1 MRWGLVPSS
10 TKQEPD
16 HWRMF
21 NARSE
26 TVDSL
31 AVFSRL
37 LAHKRCAVPLSG
49 WVEWKPDEFKEVKKK
64 QPYYTTSTSDEPV
77 WAAALYD
84 VCGELETFTLITRDA
99 SASLAW
105 LHDRQPVLLGPDDL
119 HAWLYGEAPLAAL
132 RQAPA
137 HAEALA
143 TSTLKTFPVTKE
155 MNKLGFQEAAAAT
168 PIKLESEK
176 QPSVASFFAKKPA
189 VSSAAEGKRAADGAA
204 AGADGKKAKR

>member
-1 MRWGLVPSS
+1 MAVVALDGDATASLHTMRWGLVPSS

-37 LAHKRCAVPLSG
+37 LTHKRCAVPLSG
-49 WVEWKPDEFKEVKKK
+49 WFEGSPTSSRRSRRSSRT
-64 QPYYTTSTSDEPV
+64 TTSTSDEPV

-143 TSTLKTFPVTKE
+143 TSTLKTF
-155 MNKLGFQEAAAAT
+155 
-168 PIKLESEK
+168 
-176 QPSVASFFAKKPA
+176 
-189 VSSAAEGKRAADGAA
+189 R
-204 AGADGKKAKR
+204 